1 MKLDQEIMQSAD
13 AMKDEMIARR
23 RDLHRH
29 PEPGW
34 TEFRTAAL
42 VATTLESLGY
52 DVAAGEDAVARTSM
66 MGLPSPEI
74 LRAAEERAAAEG
86 AEPRWL
92 ERMKGGLTGVVGTL
106 RFTKPGPVVA
116 LRFDMDSNDVDE
128 TDAPDHLPNRE
139 GFASGHAGAMHA
151 CGHDGHTTVG
161 LAVAKLLAERKDAL
175 AGTLKL
181 IFQPAEE
188 GVRGAKAMT
197 DRGVVDDADYMLG
210 AHFGFKMKET
220 GSIVC
225 NVTGFLATGKYDARF
240 TGRASHAGAAPEA
253 GRNALLAAACAALN
267 LHAIPRHSGGAS
279 RINVGVL
286 EAGTGRNVTADK
298 ALLKLETRGAT
309 SAINEFMETE
319 AKRVIE
325 AAAAMYGVEVSV
337 EKVGGAAG
345 GSNTPELAAFV
356 AKRANELGVFSK
368 IVNDCDFGASE
379 DFAYFMERVQS
390 HGGQAAYLMV
400 GADLAAGHH
409 DSHFNFDENAL
420 PNAAKILAC
429 TAASLLLGEKP

>member
-1 MKLDQEIMQSAD
+1 MNLDKEIMRAAD
-13 AMKDEMIARR
+13 AMKDALIERR

-34 TEFRTAAL
+34 TEFRTASL

-52 DVAAGEDAVARTSM
+52 EVATGEEAVAKDSM
-66 MGLPSPEI
+66 MGLPSADV
-74 LRAAEERAAAEG
+74 LRAAEERAVSEG

-106 RFTKPGPVVA
+106 HFAKPGPVVA

-139 GFASGHAGAMHA
+139 GFASLHAGAMHA

-161 LAVAKLLAERKDAL
+161 LAVANLLSERRDDL

-197 DRGVVDDADYMLG
+197 DRGVVDDVVYMLG
-210 AHFGFKMKET
+210 AHFRFKIKET
-220 GSIVC
+220 GSIAC
-225 NVTGFLATGKYDARF
+225 NVTGFFATGKYDARF

-267 LHAIPRHSGGAS
+267 LHAIPRHSGGTS

-286 EAGTGRNVTADK
+286 EAGTGRNVMP
-298 ALLKLETRGAT
+298 TRH
-309 SAINEFMETE
+309 
-319 AKRVIE
+319 
-325 AAAAMYGVEVSV
+325 
-337 EKVGGAAG
+337 
-345 GSNTPELAAFV
+345 
-356 AKRANELGVFSK
+356 
-368 IVNDCDFGASE
+368 C
-379 DFAYFMERVQS
+379 
-390 HGGQAAYLMV
+390 
-400 GADLAAGHH
+400 
-409 DSHFNFDENAL
+409 
-420 PNAAKILAC
+420 
-429 TAASLLLGEKP
+429 

>member
-66 MGLPSPEI
+66 MGLPAPEI
-74 LRAAEERAAAEG
+74 LRAAEERAAAED

-92 ERMKGGLTGVVGTL
+92 EHMKGGLTGVVGTL
-106 RFTKPGPVVA
+106 RFAKPGPVVA

-139 GFASGHAGAMHA
+139 GFASRHAGAMHA

-197 DRGVVDDADYMLG
+197 DRGVVDDTDYMLG

-220 GSIVC
+220 GSIAC

-356 AKRANELGVFSK
+356 AKRAKELGVFSK